1 MRKYEYSDEL
11 ANAVDRFLIED
22 DWNYSFDSD
31 KGVFDFNLNVKSKL
45 RKIRYLID
53 IKKSEI
59 IVYGICPVG
68 ADPKDK
74 EEMAEMAEFICRAN
88 YGLRNGNFEFDFRDG
103 EIRFKSFI
111 DCDGMIPPSEVIKD
125 SIYCTAAMF
134 RRYGDGVASILFAGC
149 SAQEAIEQCE
159 KSPSDELRR
168 LLDSMRDGENVQLSD
183 LLAQRLAERLSD
195 GGDDDDDDD
204 DDEME
209 PFDDDA
215 ESSGDSFD

>member
-11 ANAVDRFLIED
+11 ANAVDQFLTDD

-31 KGVFDFNLNVKSKL
+31 KGVFDFNLNVKSRL

-53 IKKSEI
+53 IKKDEI
-59 IVYGICPVG
+59 IVYGICPIG
-68 ADPKDK
+68 ADPEDK
-74 EEMAEMAEFICRAN
+74 AEMAEMAEFICRAN

-111 DCDGMIPPSEVIKD
+111 DCDCVIPSAEVIKD

-134 RRYGDGVASILFAGC
+134 RRYGDGIASILFASS
-149 SAQEAIEQCE
+149 SAKEAIEQCE

-168 LLDSMRDGENVQLSD
+168 LLDSMRDGESVQLSD

-195 GGDDDDDDD
+195 GDDDDDDD
-204 DDEME
+204 DLE
-209 PFDDDA
+209 PFEDDT